1 MFLNHFQFTSQ
12 PFAERVSATAL
23 WQDDRMQQ
31 GLARLRYL
39 AEQATVGLVIG
50 ASGVGKSALLKR
62 FLHELHGPRWQPVY
76 LHLTHLS
83 AAGLLKLLVGKL
95 GEVPRR
101 GKERLFEQI
110 LGKARQA
117 EGGLLVV
124 LDEAHLIATE
134 ALTDIRLLIS
144 SALDDAP
151 PLKVVLAGQEPLRQT
166 LRQSLHADL
175 LEPHLRAV
183 PPGPTDQGADRLLHR
198 LPTEAGRRLGEA
210 LRSGG
215 QGIDPRLL
223 RWRAA
228 ADQQSGHGLSVGRR
242 CPKRPSHQRSHP
254 PADAQRVPTPLTP
267 SLVMRA

>member
-1 MFLNHFQFTSQ
+1 MFLNHFQFTTQ
-12 PFAERVSATAL
+12 PFAERVAAAAL

-39 AEQATVGLVIG
+39 AEQATVALVTG

-95 GEVPRR
+95 GEPPRR

-117 EGGLLVV
+117 EGGLLVI
-124 LDEAHLIATE
+124 LDEAHLIDAD

-151 PLKVVLAGQEPLRQT
+151 PLKVVL
-166 LRQSLHADL
+166 
-175 LEPHLRAV
+175 V
-183 PPGPTDQGADRLLHR
+183 PV
-198 LPTEAGRRLGEA
+198 AGRR
-210 LRSGG
+210 
-215 QGIDPRLL
+215 
-223 RWRAA
+223 
-228 ADQQSGHGLSVGRR
+228 
-242 CPKRPSHQRSHP
+242 PKRSPHQRGHSP
-254 PADAQRVPTPLTP
+254 TNAQRVPTSVTRPGPSWLPQRTTP
-267 SLVMRA
+267 CPSTSPATCCIVSGMRSLWNA

>member
-1 MFLNHFQFTSQ
+1 MFLHHFQFTSQ
-12 PFAERVSATAL
+12 PFAERVSAAAL

-31 GLARLRYL
+31 GLARLHYL

-50 ASGVGKSALLKR
+50 GSGVGKSALLKR
-62 FLHELHGPRWQPVY
+62 FLHELQGPRWQPVY

-83 AAGLLKLLVGKL
+83 AAGLLKLLVSKL

-117 EGGLLVV
+117 EGGLLVT
-124 LDEAHLIATE
+124 LDEAHLIDAA

-175 LEPHLRAV
+175 LNRISVRFHLA
-183 PPGPTDQGADRLLHR
+183 PLTKEQTASYIDFQLKQAGGSEKLFDAGAKGLIHDY
-198 LPTEAGRRLGEA
+198 
-210 LRSGG
+210 SGG
-215 QGIDPRLL
+215 VPRQINNLATACLL
-223 RWRAA
+223 QAA
-228 ADQQSGHGLSVGRR
+228 AQNASRISEAILQQTLAEFQL
-242 CPKRPSHQRSHP
+242 P
-254 PADAQRVPTPLTP
+254 
-267 SLVMRA
+267 